1 KYFMNLKTVVASH
14 NIPTPIRSTYSFL
27 YIGQIEFPT
36 PMDVSTG
43 VSSYFNSTEN
53 ENWSFM
59 DCLEYLSKQCV
70 HLTSENRD
78 EIFENCKI
86 HLRSIISSKSTL
98 KRAKDKASKM
108 ENSAQRTFHREE
120 VCLFFEKLDTEAKMN
135 ATKNLKNA
143 MKIFVN
149 EKESLYE
156 TKLEARTYSKFT
168 RHIEDTDAE
177 VGRSYKR
184 SRQSEDYHEE
194 TGEATTDE
202 DVNAS
207 ESLLQKNDKKEDIQD
222 DVQYPNDTITESL
235 VPKNVHDF
243 LVHLFSKN
251 LTAKEWHCE
260 IDDLRSP
267 EKNDPVMNAVVRVI
281 RRTLPQFIKAFS
293 LEDQNPLINI
303 TTIEGAHLNSF
314 VHPCLDA
321 FLWYIANIHYEYGEI
336 TSKKHVNNNRADGAG
351 FMTDVN
357 KYQLVYVEGSRPVTK
372 EDKEITDIEKITKN
386 IKNIFAKIVKETIKN
401 RRRLPETL
409 YVFGGQS
416 FRLRIHLFYIDYCG
430 TYRLNEVDN
439 TNLPRKF
446 SEMKDFIYFY
456 ECVLK
461 WALLVRNVTES
472 FDKAK
477 TEQRPSRLS
486 YANALLQLN
495 D

>member
-1 KYFMNLKTVVASH
+1 
-14 NIPTPIRSTYSFL
+14 
-27 YIGQIEFPT
+27 
-36 PMDVSTG
+36 
-43 VSSYFNSTEN
+43 
-53 ENWSFM
+53 
-59 DCLEYLSKQCV
+59 CV
-70 HLTSENRD
+70 HLTSENRH

-86 HLRSIISSKSTL
+86 DLRSIISSKSTL

-108 ENSAQRTFHREE
+108 ENSAQRTFHRE
-120 VCLFFEKLDTEAKMN
+120 EAKMN

-222 DVQYPNDTITESL
+222 DVIKGILGNIVEYSDVTKEIFSIYKKQYPNGDLIDLRLNSAFFKKKLPNSTAISYLTEMDTITESL

-372 EDKEITDIEKITKN
+372 DDKEITDIEKITKN